1 MPGNRRRVATTLQLE
16 RQLWDADVDVVV
28 GMDEVGRGS
37 WAGPLT
43 VAAVVAD
50 PDRPISQVQDS
61 KKLTPAVREKLHDRI
76 IGWARAVCIAHA
88 TVEECVQ
95 LGMSVA
101 QRLAAKRALDGIAL
115 SVDHVLVD
123 GPWDFVTPKPDHS
136 ISTEPAGCSDSNP
149 KNPIALK
156 LDLDDL
162 EMANQA
168 KQDSFVSSG
177 VCVSQSSVVAN
188 GDLKARFH
196 DMGDQADAPAVT
208 TVVRGDTKSL
218 TIAAASIV
226 AKVTRDRIMV
236 AAAKRYPAYRFASN
250 KGYRCPHH
258 VSALQ
263 TWGISDFHRR
273 NWVFVNKL
281 CPPTTD
287 PPQAVSGTVNP

>member
-1 MPGNRRRVATTLQLE
+1 MQLE
-16 RQLWDADVDVVV
+16 RHLWDAGVDVVV

-43 VAAVVAD
+43 VAAVVVD

-123 GPWDFVTPKPDHS
+123 GPWDFVTPKPDHPT
-136 ISTEPAGCSDSNP
+136 STKPADHSNSNP

-156 LDLDDL
+156 LDLD
-162 EMANQA
+162 EANQA
-168 KQDSFVSSG
+168 KQGSFAASS
-177 VCVSQSSVVAN
+177 VCVSQSSAVTN
-188 GDLKARFH
+188 GGLKARFH
-196 DMGDQADAPAVT
+196 DVRNQTDAPAVT

-236 AAAKRYPAYRFASN
+236 AAAKKYPAYRFASN
-250 KGYRCPHH
+250 KGYQCPHH
-258 VSALQ
+258 IAALQ

-273 NWVFVNKL
+273 NWAFVNKL
-281 CPPTTD
+281 CPPTD
-287 PPQAVSGTVNP
+287 PSQTVSGTVDP